1 MQYERLSHVEHILK
15 RPDTYVGSL
24 APEVGPHWVRAS
36 DGFKVSQL
44 SVSPGLVKI
53 FDEILVNA
61 IDQYSLHPKKVSEIK
76 VTVQCSGISIQ
87 NSGVAI
93 PIKKHETEKGADGKP
108 IWIPEL
114 IFGHLLTSSNYN
126 DAEQRVT
133 GGRNGYGAKLANV
146 FSSKFWIEIS
156 DGKKV
161 YRQTWNDN
169 MSRCAPPT
177 ILAESEPVGVTIGL
191 FPDWPRFGGQ
201 GDFEKIAEART
212 WDAAMWCS
220 KAKVYFNSELLEVK
234 SLEDYAQMRMGD
246 VLVGK
251 MHTENFDIVVSHSKS
266 GAFQQC
272 SWVNGIATTKGGSHV
287 DKVTKTLVDEIL
299 KDKRC
304 ATLKPA
310 QVKAAL
316 FVFVRAVVVNPTFSS
331 QTKAECTSKITEVI
345 DFKPKFI
352 KDVLATGVLEDL
364 MSKGASLVDKEL
376 KKTDGSKKSRI
387 TGIPK
392 LDDANWAGT
401 HKSHECTLIITEG
414 DSAKALAIAGL
425 SVVGRNAFGVFPLR
439 GKPRNVRDA
448 TVKQVT
454 ENEEFSNLKKIL
466 GLQHGKVYNSLR
478 DLRYGRLMIM
488 TDADLDGSHIKGLV
502 LNMIHVYWPQLIDL
516 GFLVS
521 MVTPVIKAG
530 KTWYFTEE
538 AYRQSLATGVGEAS
552 SAGASGPRTACG
564 PVKYY
569 KGLGTSTSA
578 EAKEYFKQIDKLT
591 VAFGADAHLTE
602 SMTLAF
608 AKAQAD
614 DRKTWLTNHMAN
626 PPKGIPYGSVK
637 TLSVTDFVHRD
648 LANFSAE
655 DIKRSIPHVADGLKP
670 SQRKVIYA
678 CLKKNLTS
686 DMKVAQLSGYVAEQ
700 TAYHHG
706 EASLQGTIVNLAQ
719 NFVGANNLNLLEP
732 SGQFGTRLAGGKDA
746 ASSRYI
752 FTRLAPSTRKI
763 FHPDDNSVLKYVV
776 DDGEKVEPEFYSP
789 VIPMILVNGA
799 EGIGTGFSCSV
810 PPYEPEVLKHNIL
823 CALDQVAMVPMRP
836 WFKGFKGKMTKTK
849 DNTWVMDGIVTREGS
864 QLHVTELPP
873 GRWIQDFKEHLED
886 LVEKGTIQKYENHST
901 ETTPSF
907 RIWDAGALGDAPAQ
921 ALGMTKTI
929 HTSNMYLIGPNGAV
943 KKYASPEEILVDYI
957 EIRLGMY
964 KKRKQWLLNQ
974 LEAEIRWLSEKARF
988 IGFVISKRIQVLNV
1002 PLEEIHAQLRAE
1014 NFKEE
1019 LWPKFMDI
1027 KTYQYTR
1034 EEVLK
1039 LKALCEKREADRVAL
1054 KATTVSQMW
1063 KNNLA
1068 DL

>member
-24 APEVGPHWVRAS
+24 APEPSSYWVREGDVFAPRI
-36 DGFKVSQL
+36 L

-61 IDQYSLHPKKVSEIK
+61 IDQYSLNPKKVSEIK
-76 VTVQCSGISIQ
+76 VTVQCSGILIQ
-87 NSGVAI
+87 NSGVSI

-169 MSRCAPPT
+169 MSKCGTPT
-177 ILAESEPVGVTIGL
+177 VTSESEPVGVTIGL

-201 GDFEKIAEART
+201 GDFEKVAEART

-234 SLEDYAQMRMGD
+234 SLEDYARMRMGD
-246 VLVGK
+246 VPVGK
-251 MHTENFDIVVSHSKS
+251 MHTENFDIVVGHSTS
-266 GAFQQC
+266 GGFQQC

-287 DKVTKTLVDEIL
+287 DKVVKILVDEIL

-304 ATLKPA
+304 TTLKPA
-310 QVKAAL
+310 QVKASL

-345 DFKPKFI
+345 DLKPKFI
-352 KDVLATGVLEDL
+352 KDTLATGVLDDL
-364 MSKGASLVDKEL
+364 LALGLAKIDKEL
-376 KKTDGSKKSRI
+376 KKTDGAKKSRI

-425 SVVGRNAFGVFPLR
+425 SVIGRNAFGVFPLR

-454 ENEEFSNLKKIL
+454 ENEEFSSLKKIL
-466 GLQHGKVYNSLR
+466 GLQHGKVYNSVR
-478 DLRYGRLMIM
+478 DLRYGRIMIM

-502 LNMIHVYWPQLIDL
+502 LNMFHVYWPKLIDL
-516 GFLVS
+516 GFVVS

-538 AYRQSLATGVGEAS
+538 AFREAMQGQSAPPTG
-552 SAGASGPRTACG
+552 T
-564 PVKYY
+564 KYY

-578 EAKEYFKQIDKLT
+578 EAKEYFKQIDRLT
-591 VAFGADAHLTE
+591 VAFNSDPKLNE

-608 AKAQAD
+608 SKALAD
-614 DRKTWLTNHMAN
+614 DRKVWLTNHMAK
-626 PPKGIPYGSVK
+626 PPPGIQYGAVK

-678 CLKKNLTS
+678 CLKKNLTT
-686 DMKVAQLSGYVAEQ
+686 DMKVAQLSGYVAEH

-752 FTRLAPSTRKI
+752 FTRLAPLTRKI
-763 FHPDDNSVLKYVV
+763 FDPADNSVLKYVV
-776 DDGEKVEPEFYSP
+776 DDGEKVEPEFYAP
-789 VIPMILVNGA
+789 VIPMLLVNGA
-799 EGIGTGFSCSV
+799 EGIGTGFSCYV
-810 PPYEPEVLKHNIL
+810 PPYDPEVIKHNIL
-823 CALDQVAMVPMRP
+823 CALDQVAMAPMKP
-836 WFKGFKGKMTKTK
+836 YFKGFKGKITKTK
-849 DNTWVMDGIVTREGS
+849 DHTWVMEGLVAKEGS

-873 GRWIQDFKEHLED
+873 GKWIQDFKEHLDE
-886 LVEKGTIQKYENHST
+886 LVDKGTIQKFENHST
-901 ETTPSF
+901 ETTPNF
-907 RIWDAGALGDAPAQ
+907 RIWGADALEDPVKDLG
-921 ALGMTKTI
+921 LTKTI

-943 KKYASPEEILVDYI
+943 KKYASPEEILVDYLEVRI
-957 EIRLGMY
+957 GLY
-964 KKRKQWLLNQ
+964 KKRKSWLLGQ
-974 LEAEIRWLSEKARF
+974 FDSEIKWLSEKARF
-988 IGFVISKRIQVLNV
+988 IGFVINKRIQVLNV
-1002 PLEEIHAQLRAE
+1002 PLDEIHAQLRSE
-1014 NFKEE
+1014 NFKED
-1019 LWPKFMDI
+1019 LWSKLLDI

-1039 LKALCEKREADRVAL
+1039 LKDLCERRVAERDVL
-1054 KATTVSQMW
+1054 KNTSVSQMW
-1063 KNNLA
+1063 KNNLSE
-1068 DL
+1068 L

>member
-1 MQYERLSHVEHILK
+1 MQYERISHVEHILK

-24 APEVGPHWVRAS
+24 APEPSPHWVR
-36 DGFKVSQL
+36 DGDIFKISQL

-61 IDQYSLHPKKVSEIK
+61 IDQYSIHPKKVSEIRVNVSK
-76 VTVQCSGISIQ
+76 DGTILIQ
-87 NSGVAI
+87 NSGVSI
-93 PIKKHETEKGADGKP
+93 PINKHATEKGSDGKP

-126 DAEQRVT
+126 DSEQRVT
-133 GGRNGYGAKLANV
+133 GGRNGYGSKLANV
-146 FSSKFWIEIS
+146 FSSKFWIKIS

-161 YRQTWNDN
+161 YQQTWGSN
-169 MSRCAPPT
+169 MSRCEPPT
-177 ILAESEPVGVTIGL
+177 IETGSGPVSVIIGL
-191 FPDWPRFGGQ
+191 IPDWPRFGGL
-201 GDFEKIAEART
+201 GDFLSVAESRT

-220 KAKVYFNSELLEVK
+220 KAKVYFNSKLLEVK
-234 SLEDYAQMRMGD
+234 SLEDYAHMHMGD
-246 VLVGK
+246 VPLAK
-251 MHTENFDIVVSHSKS
+251 MHTENFDIVVGHSTN
-266 GAFQQC
+266 GGFQQC

-287 DKVTKTLVDEIL
+287 DKVVKILVDEIL

-304 ATLKPA
+304 MTLKPA
-310 QVKAAL
+310 QVKASL

-345 DFKPKFI
+345 DLKPKFI
-352 KDVLATGVLEDL
+352 KDTLATGIMDDL
-364 MSKGASLVDKEL
+364 LALGLAKIDKDL

-425 SVVGRNAFGVFPLR
+425 SVIGRNAFGVFPLR

-454 ENEEFSNLKKIL
+454 ENEEFSSLKKIL
-466 GLQHGKVYNSLR
+466 GLQHGKIYNSVR
-478 DLRYGRLMIM
+478 DLRYGRIMIM

-502 LNMIHVYWPQLIDL
+502 LNMFHVYWPQLINL
-516 GFLVS
+516 GFVVS

-538 AYRQSLATGVGEAS
+538 AYRQSLEET
-552 SAGASGPRTACG
+552 SAGGRLQGSASPG
-564 PVKYY
+564 VKYY

-578 EAKEYFKQIDKLT
+578 EAKEYFKQIDRLT
-591 VAFGADAHLTE
+591 VAFNSDPKLNE

-608 AKAQAD
+608 SKALAD
-614 DRKTWLTNHMAN
+614 DRKVWLTNHMAK
-626 PPKGIPYGSVK
+626 PPPGVPYGQVK
-637 TLSVTDFVHRD
+637 SLSVTDFVHRD

-678 CLKKNLTS
+678 CLKKNLTT

-706 EASLQGTIVNLAQ
+706 EGSLQGTIVNLAQ

-752 FTRLAPSTRKI
+752 FTRLAPLTKKI
-763 FHPDDNSVLKYVV
+763 FDPADNSVLKYVI
-776 DDGEKVEPEFYSP
+776 DDGEKVEPEFYGP
-789 VIPMILVNGA
+789 ILPMILVNGA
-799 EGIGTGFSCSV
+799 EGIGTGFSCYV
-810 PPYEPEVLKHNIL
+810 PPYDPEVIKHNIL
-823 CALDQVAMVPMRP
+823 CALDQVSMAPMKP
-836 WFKGFKGKMTKTK
+836 YFKGFKGKITKTK
-849 DNTWVMDGIVTREGS
+849 DHTWVMQGLVAREGS

-873 GRWIQDFKEHLED
+873 GKWIQDFKEHLDE
-886 LVEKGTIQKYENHST
+886 LVDKGVIQKFENHST
-901 ETTPSF
+901 ETTPNF
-907 RIWDAGALGDAPAQ
+907 RIWGAEALEDPVKDLG
-921 ALGMTKTI
+921 LTKTI

-943 KKYASPEEILVDYI
+943 KKYASPEEILVDYL
-957 EIRLGMY
+957 EIRIGLY
-964 KKRKQWLLNQ
+964 KKRKSWLMGQ
-974 LEAEIRWLSEKARF
+974 FDSEIKWLSEKARF
-988 IGFVISKRIQVLNV
+988 IGFVINKRIQVLNV
-1002 PLEEIHAQLRAE
+1002 PLEEIHSQLRAE

-1019 LWPKFMDI
+1019 LWPKMLDI

-1039 LKALCEKREADRVAL
+1039 LKELCERRVAERDVL
-1054 KATTVSQMW
+1054 KNTSVFQMW
-1063 KNNLA
+1063 KNNLSE
-1068 DL
+1068 L

>member
-24 APEVGPHWVRAS
+24 APEVGPHWVRS
-36 DGFKVSQL
+36 DDGFKVSQL

-61 IDQYSLHPKKVSEIK
+61 IDQYSLHPKKVKEIVIAVQSE
-76 VTVQCSGISIQ
+76 GAISIQ
-87 NSGVAI
+87 NSGVSI
-93 PIKKHETEKGADGKP
+93 PIKKHDKEKGSDGLP
-108 IWIPEL
+108 LWIPEL

-126 DAEQRVT
+126 DTEQRVT
-133 GGRNGYGAKLANV
+133 GGRNGYGSKLTNV
-146 FSSKFWIEIS
+146 FSKQFSVSIS
-156 DGKKV
+156 DGKKL
-161 YRQTWNDN
+161 YEQTWTRN
-169 MSRCAPPT
+169 MSKVEPPT
-177 ILAESEPVGVTIGL
+177 ITGTSGESFVRIV
-191 FPDWPRFGGQ
+191 FMPDYARFGGP
-201 GDFEKIAEART
+201 GDFLKVFEKRA

-220 KAKVYFNSELLEVK
+220 KAEVRFNNQKLEVT
-234 SLEDYAQMRMGD
+234 SLSEWAQMHGLD
-246 VLVGK
+246 SIAK
-251 MHTENFDIVVSHSKS
+251 MHTGEGADGTSFDIVVGHSTS

-272 SWVNGIATTKGGSHV
+272 SWVNGICTTKGGTHV
-287 DKVTKTLVDEIL
+287 DKVAKALVDEIS
-299 KDKRC
+299 KDKRV
-304 ATLKPA
+304 TGLKPA
-310 QVKAAL
+310 QVKASL
-316 FVFVRAVVVNPTFSS
+316 FVFVRAVLVNPTFSS
-331 QTKAECTSKITEVI
+331 QTKAECTSRISEAF
-345 DFKPKFI
+345 DFKPKFV
-352 KDVLATGVLEDL
+352 KDVMATGVLEDL
-364 MSKGASLVDKEL
+364 LSKGNSQVTKEL

-387 TGIPK
+387 TGVPK

-466 GLQHGKVYNSLR
+466 GLQHGKVYGSLR

-538 AYRQSLATGVGEAS
+538 AYRQAMAS
-552 SAGASGPRTACG
+552 QSAPQTA
-564 PVKYY
+564 VKYY

-608 AKAQAD
+608 SKAQAD
-614 DRKTWLTNHMAN
+614 DRKAWLTNHMAN
-626 PPKGIPYGSVK
+626 PPRGIPYGSVK

-763 FHPDDNSVLKYVV
+763 FHPDDNSVLKYMV

-810 PPYEPEVLKHNIL
+810 PPYNPEVLTHNIL
-823 CALDQVAMVPMRP
+823 CALDQVAMAPMKP

-849 DNTWVMDGIVTREGS
+849 DHTWVMEGVVTREGS

-873 GRWIQDFKEHLED
+873 GKWIQDFKEHLEE

-907 RIWDAGALGDAPAQ
+907 RIWDAGALGDDPAQ

-964 KKRKQWLLNQ
+964 KKRKQWLLSQ

-1002 PLEEIHAQLRAE
+1002 PLEEIHVQLRAE

-1019 LWPKFMDI
+1019 LWSKFMDI

-1054 KATTVSQMW
+1054 KATSVSQMW